1 MGLLWKQLFWPI
13 DRLCGSMLESDG
25 NLQGDRSCSTSFS
38 SFLVWPCSGRRPPT
52 SRFASG
58 CEAAMVEP
66 LAGLAVA
73 LLLGA
78 YLLYTLIHPE
88 RF

>member
-1 MGLLWKQLFWPI
+1 M
-13 DRLCGSMLESDG
+13 
-25 NLQGDRSCSTSFS
+25 
-38 SFLVWPCSGRRPPT
+38 RPSAT
-52 SRFASG
+52 A
-58 CEAAMVEP
+58 CEGVMIEP

-73 LLLGA
+73 AALGL

>member
-1 MGLLWKQLFWPI
+1 MI
-13 DRLCGSMLESDG
+13 
-25 NLQGDRSCSTSFS
+25 
-38 SFLVWPCSGRRPPT
+38 
-52 SRFASG
+52 
-58 CEAAMVEP
+58 EP

-73 LLLGA
+73 AALGL

>member
-1 MGLLWKQLFWPI
+1 M
-13 DRLCGSMLESDG
+13 
-25 NLQGDRSCSTSFS
+25 
-38 SFLVWPCSGRRPPT
+38 
-52 SRFASG
+52 SG
-58 CEAAMVEP
+58 CEVAMLEP

-73 LLLGA
+73 AALGL

>member
-1 MGLLWKQLFWPI
+1 M
-13 DRLCGSMLESDG
+13 
-25 NLQGDRSCSTSFS
+25 
-38 SFLVWPCSGRRPPT
+38 PPPAT
-52 SRFASG
+52 G
-58 CEAAMVEP
+58 CEAGAAMLEP

-73 LLLGA
+73 AALGL

>member
-1 MGLLWKQLFWPI
+1 MCP
-13 DRLCGSMLESDG
+13 S
-25 NLQGDRSCSTSFS
+25 
-38 SFLVWPCSGRRPPT
+38 
-52 SRFASG
+52 ASG
-58 CEAAMVEP
+58 CETAMLEP